1 MKDIRRFIDQYK
13 ARCQDGWHDRDG
25 FALKGFADLYRAA
38 GDPADRR
45 FVLDALE
52 KRVNADGTIPGSG
65 TDDDLL
71 GLVKTLFFAL
81 DETGDPRFRRA
92 ADFLHE
98 RFSAHLSGEP
108 RTFPQDDASEPPRPD
123 CLYMIQ
129 PFRAEYDRRFLSGL
143 EAGDIASQ
151 FRDARPRP
159 CGPDACLY
167 LMALVDCVGQMSEQL
182 YEHRRL
188 LMDRFLEA
196 ARGILPCADPESG
209 LFSPATDRAGALG
222 NCPDTSGSAM
232 IAYALM
238 KGVRLDL
245 LDPER
250 YLALGLKA
258 FRTLAERFLT
268 ADNGGRAVGP
278 FIMAWSEYLRCTPV

>member
-13 ARCQDGWHDRDG
+13 ARCQDGRHDGDG
-25 FALKGFADLYRAA
+25 FVFKGLADLYHAT
-38 GDPADRR
+38 GDPGDRR

-81 DETGDPRFRRA
+81 DETGDLRFRKA
-92 ADFLHE
+92 ADLLHA
-98 RFSAHLSGEP
+98 RFSAHLSGNTGIPTHVE
-108 RTFPQDDASEPPRPD
+108 ACEPPEPD
-123 CLYMIQ
+123 SLYMIQ

-151 FRDARPRP
+151 FRNARPRP
-159 CGPDACLY
+159 CGPDAGLY

-209 LFSPATDRAGALG
+209 LFSPATDRAGASV
-222 NCPDTSGSAM
+222 NCPETSGSAL

-250 YLALGLKA
+250 YLAPGLKA
-258 FRTLAERFLT
+258 FQTLADRVLT
-268 ADNGGRAVGP
+268 ADNGGRDVGP
-278 FIMAWSEYLRCTPV
+278 FIMAWSEYMRCTPV